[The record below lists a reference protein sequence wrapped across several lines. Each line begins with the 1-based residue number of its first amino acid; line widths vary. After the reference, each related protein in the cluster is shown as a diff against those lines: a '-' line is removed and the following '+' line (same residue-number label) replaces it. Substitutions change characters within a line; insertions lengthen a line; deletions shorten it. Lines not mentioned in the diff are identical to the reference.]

1 MAVCFIGIGSNLG
14 NRRKNIASAI
24 KKIKALADTKA
35 IRMSKIRETNP
46 AGGPKGQGKFLN
58 AVLKIKTAISTDQL
72 LKKLKKIE
80 REIGRKKTVRWGP
93 RVIDLD
99 ILLYAEKVIKR
110 KDLTIPHPRL
120 FQRDFVLKPL
130 LEVI

>member
-1 MAVCFIGIGSNLG
+1 MTVCYLGIGSNLG
-14 NRRKNIASAI
+14 NRGKNIALAVE
-24 KKIKALADTKA
+24 KINTLRDTK
-35 IRMSKIRETNP
+35 IIGVSKIRQTKP
-46 AGGPKGQGKFLN
+46 VGGPAGQGKFLN
-58 AVLKIKTAISTDQL
+58 GVLKIKTKFSAAKL
-72 LKKLKKIE
+72 MWELKKIE
-80 REIGRKKTVRWGP
+80 AGMGRRKTVRWGP